1 MEENGL
7 KKMALMITILTMAL
21 IMIVS
26 LSSNVKSTKA
36 QGNYTIEQLDHA
48 VSVMSNGYVLMNDTI
63 RISGQA
69 PNTFLFGLPYPFGSY
84 VVWYDAFDANATSS
98 TFPVAI
104 NQPFEN
110 RSGFYSLEVGFASG
124 MPQNLSIQ
132 VLFSNRLVIQD
143 SQNASIYT
151 LIFPGFPSL
160 TTSVGV
166 CNSSIILPSTATYYG
181 GTINKTI
188 YAQENLPSFTYN
200 VSTLAFLTSDDSMSV
215 FDVTKLNRQ
224 IAVNERGELTGSD
237 SYFITN
243 TASNTLTSIQ
253 VLLPANASGVSAQDQ
268 LGRTMAQPSL
278 LIPNGARYDIN
289 LTSTTA
295 RSLSYNQSTQF
306 TVNYA
311 LPSDAYISQDGIN
324 GYNLNMSLFRDIDYY
339 VNSTSVTFVLPE
351 GASLGSSGS
360 GLSGV
365 SYSIT
370 KDVFTEKIS
379 VNKEGVIS
387 LTGFV
392 FSMTYQYNML
402 WSAFRPTAWA
412 MVLSLLGCLAVV
424 IMRRPQ
430 APTPVSSPTAAAR
443 LRPEYLRSFL
453 DSYEEKRRIMAD
465 IDSLEE
471 RARKGRI
478 PRQRYKIQS
487 RTFESRLETLEKTLA
502 GYKEKMRA
510 AGGHYGSLMRELEVA
525 ETELNEVETNL
536 RSIETR
542 HSRGELSLEGYKK
555 MLGDYQRRKEKTQT
569 DVDGIL
575 LRLREEIQ

>member
-1 MEENGL
+1 M
-7 KKMALMITILTMAL
+7 KKMALMIAILTMAL
-21 IMIVS
+21 IMTVS
-26 LSSNVKSTKA
+26 FSSNVRSAKA
-36 QGNYTIEQLDHA
+36 QGNYTIEHLDHV

-69 PNTFLFGLPYPFGSY
+69 PSTFLFGLPYPFGPY

-98 TFPVAI
+98 TFPVTI

-110 RSGFYSLEVGFASG
+110 RSGFYSLEVGFPSG

-132 VLFSNRLVIQD
+132 VLFSNRLVFQD
-143 SQNASIYT
+143 SQNASLYT
-151 LIFPGFPSL
+151 LVFPGFPSL
-160 TTSVGV
+160 TTPVSA
-166 CNSSIILPSTATYYG
+166 CNSSIILPETATYYD
-181 GTINKTI
+181 GTISTTT

-200 VSTLAFLTSDDSMSV
+200 VSTVGFLTSDDSMGV
-215 FDVTKLNRQ
+215 FDVDKINRQ
-224 IAVNERGELTGSD
+224 IAVNGGGELTASD

-243 TASNTLTSIQ
+243 EAGNNLTSIQ
-253 VLLPANASGVSAQDQ
+253 VLLPPNASDVSAQDQ
-268 LGRTMAQPSL
+268 FGRTMAQPTL

-295 RSLSYNQSTQF
+295 RPLSYNQSTQF

-311 LPSDAYISQDGIN
+311 LPSDAYISQDGAN

-339 VNSTSVTFVLPE
+339 VNLTSVTFVLPE
-351 GASLGSSGS
+351 GANLGSSGS

-379 VNKEGVIS
+379 LNKEGVIS

-392 FSMTYQYNML
+392 FSMTYQYNMF
-402 WSAFRPTAWA
+402 WSAFRPTTWA
-412 MVLSLLGCLAVV
+412 MVISLLGCLAVV
-424 IMRRPQ
+424 IIRRPQ
-430 APTPVSSPTAAAR
+430 APTPVSSPTAATR

-487 RTFESRLETLEKTLA
+487 RTFETRLETLSRTLA
-502 GYKEKMRA
+502 DYKEKMRA

-525 ETELNEVETNL
+525 EIELNEVETNL

-555 MLGDYQRRKEKTQT
+555 LLGDYQRRKEKTQT
-569 DVDGIL
+569 SVDGIL

>member
-1 MEENGL
+1 M

-21 IMIVS
+21 IMTVS
-26 LSSNVKSTKA
+26 FSTNVQSAKA
-36 QGNYTIEQLDHA
+36 QDNYTIEQLDHA

-69 PNTFLFGLPYPFGSY
+69 PNTFLFGLPYRFGSY
-84 VVWYDAFDANATSS
+84 VVWYDAYDANATSS
-98 TFPVAI
+98 TFPVTT

-110 RSGFYSLEVGFASG
+110 RSGFYSLEVAFPSG

-143 SQNASIYT
+143 SQNASVYT

-160 TTSVGV
+160 TTQAGV
-166 CNSSIILPSTATYYG
+166 CNSSIILPQTATYFG
-181 GTINKTI
+181 GTINKTS

-200 VSTLAFLTSDDSMSV
+200 VSTVAFLTSDDSMSV
-215 FDVTKLNRQ
+215 FDVDEINRQ
-224 IAVNERGELTGSD
+224 VAVNERGELTASD
-237 SYFITN
+237 FYSITN
-243 TASNTLTSIQ
+243 KASSTLTSIQ
-253 VLLPANASGVSAQDQ
+253 VLLPPSASGVSAQDQ
-268 LGRTMAQPSL
+268 LGRTMAQPTL

-289 LTSTTA
+289 LTGAAA
-295 RSLSYNQSTQF
+295 RPLNYNQTTQF
-306 TVNYA
+306 TVTYG
-311 LPSDAYISQDGIN
+311 LPRDAYVSRDGSN
-324 GYNLNMSLFRDIDYY
+324 GYSLNMSLFRDIDYY

-351 GASLGSSGS
+351 GADLGSSGGS
-360 GLSGV
+360 LPGV

-370 KDVFTEKIS
+370 KDIFTEKIS
-379 VNKEGVIS
+379 LNKDGVIS

-392 FSMTYQYNML
+392 FSMTYEYNMF
-402 WSAFRPTAWA
+402 WSAFRPTTWA
-412 MVLSLLGCLAVV
+412 MILSLLGCLAVV
-424 IMRRPQ
+424 IIRRPQ
-430 APTPVSSPTAAAR
+430 APTPVSGPTAATR

-478 PRQRYKIQS
+478 PRQRYKIQR
-487 RTFESRLETLEKTLA
+487 RTFDTRLETLSRTLDD
-502 GYKEKMRA
+502 YKEKMRA
-510 AGGHYGSLMRELEVA
+510 TGGHYGSLMRELEVA
-525 ETELNEVETNL
+525 EIELNEVETNL

-555 MLGDYQRRKEKTQT
+555 LLGDYQRRKEKTQT
-569 DVDGIL
+569 NIDGIL
-575 LRLREEIQ
+575 LRLREETQ